1 MHKRGGGSGGEKYQG
16 GGKKG
21 NPMENRRRISF
32 FLDFSLTLA
41 NSFESNPMGWRR
53 RQKRQNG
60 NHHHWVLKMD
70 GGGEFFEPTIGYA
83 VGTAQTLALYID
95 IDIYPPPRL
104 ELAEVP
110 TAFLDLRL
118 LGLPLYNS
126 TSP

>member
-83 VGTAQTLALYID
+83 VGTAQTLALIWSWQVD
-95 IDIYPPPRL
+95 
-104 ELAEVP
+104 
-110 TAFLDLRL
+110 FLVVMWSIGFQWLWSVFLRA
-118 LGLPLYNS
+118 PS
-126 TSP
+126 VVMFAC